1 MTAHPLIELANDAS
15 VKAAGSFREAAE
27 ALTGARLAEMYREE
41 KQAAAAEVRAD
52 VAHFVGHDGGF
63 EGDIAIDEKELAI
76 AVYNQCELDQV
87 TLKLLDGVPPRDADD
102 VDDEG
107 TPPTEVTLLDYAV
120 PVTALSHRKIKA
132 RMRVVSADALTAAR
146 DEMTEAVEF
155 ANSLARAKTVADA
168 LELQRGYWTK
178 LFETRVERARA
189 ATEASVEA
197 TREMFDPINRSFAAA
212 FSMTPSFDKFF
223 PFGSK

>member
-1 MTAHPLIELANDAS
+1 MATKKTAATSAKPT
-15 VKAAGSFREAAE
+15 AAAQSPAAE
-27 ALTGARLAEMYREE
+27 AAPEEMMALAGAWTDAAREQYETALKSFSDNAEKFRAQTEESLASARE
-41 KQAAAAEVRAD
+41 
-52 VAHFVGHDGGF
+52 GF
-63 EGDIAIDEKELAI
+63 EAANE
-76 AVYNQCELDQV
+76 
-87 TLKLLDGVPPRDADD
+87 
-102 VDDEG
+102 
-107 TPPTEVTLLDYAV
+107 
-120 PVTALSHRKIKA
+120 

-178 LFETRVERARA
+178 LFETRVERARV

-212 FSMTPSFDKFF
+212 FSMTSSFDKFF